1 MMEEILCLFQ
11 TAVCFPSRYLGYQEI
26 WERVKRKDNEMPN
39 MLQRYENDALG
50 ITRNNPDD

>member
-1 MMEEILCLFQ
+1 MEEILCLFQ